1 MDPVSVNNQTWS
13 LDRKVTI
20 AGIVSIIGLA
30 ASVLTVY
37 VSMNVRLS
45 NVELA
50 LTYNRGANDQLRE
63 TVRENKA
70 ETAQTVAEV
79 KSLIKDV
86 SAKVDRLL
94 ERK

>member
-1 MDPVSVNNQTWS
+1 MDSVSLNTQNWS

-20 AGIVSIIGLA
+20 AGLVSIIGLA
-30 ASVLTVY
+30 GSMLAVY

-50 LTYNRGANDQLRE
+50 LTYQRGANDQLRE
-63 TVRENKA
+63 TVKENKV
-70 ETAQTVAEV
+70 ETSNAVSEV